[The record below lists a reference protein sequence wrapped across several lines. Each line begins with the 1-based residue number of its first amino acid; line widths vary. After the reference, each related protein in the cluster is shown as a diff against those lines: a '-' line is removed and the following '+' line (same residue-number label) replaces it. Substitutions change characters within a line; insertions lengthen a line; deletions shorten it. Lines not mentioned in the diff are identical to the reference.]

1 MIHCAACANCA
12 IIPVQSVQ
20 SMQFLKGGLYMS
32 DSFKPMLCFGTFFVL
47 LSEARRKAA
56 RKREK
61 AATDKQLFEALQR
74 VVLGSSYQ
82 LFSTLDPYKKCY
94 RYIKIPCQSEEDK
107 VIAFCSSVK
116 KGGLGLY
123 RGEVVKLIALLD
135 DSKKESLVKAIIELI
150 CNSVDQTTNKSQI
163 PSEEQFLI
171 DTNIYITKSDLFN
184 VEHINLPLFLMS
196 VYAYILDKCKD
207 NLIGK
212 KTIKQWFHDNGKY
225 QKKQFCGY
233 SGTSLTKT
241 ITVTSEISDSNN
253 DVDITAIIDSN
264 AKSDD
269 IALKSFLK
277 QYFTSLSKNISD
289 AKLYFS
295 DSSYPS
301 KLKDVY
307 VSLPVNL
314 RVDIEVKNSLISGIR
329 IVESSESGEGKN
341 YDDIGTTPLQSF
353 LSCLSSKVHD
363 NIEYKYQDPSKRP
376 KILAPTF
383 ADGEKPDFW
392 KLNGIDAVAIF
403 QQLVILGE
411 PGRGKSTLFKFFA
424 LKLIE
429 QYNTNT
435 NVFENYSISD
445 MYFKNRYVPVFIE
458 LKEFITWYK
467 KNDESCVD
475 DRVIGK
481 YIRSTYMANWKSP
494 IPARVFSNKCI
505 YLLDG
510 LDEVTCNAENKQ
522 IIVALFSHIRVLSSE
537 NCRMILSCR
546 ERDFSEWKFDS
557 FAVYSLQ
564 AMSPYAV
571 SQLIKQVFDVR
582 FQRIQPLVLLDELKK
597 IRIDVSIV
605 GNPLFLSLIAQ
616 LYLEKPEA
624 FPRTKSKILEES
636 ILLLLKRKP
645 AKILD
650 EFRGVVDDLLPALE
664 RIAYEI
670 QMSISSQAYKI
681 EKMKLAGIIC
691 VAIEY
696 CTLGDLEKFLK
707 STTGLLSESG
717 EGLYEFTHRRFQ
729 EFLCASYLYKQPQ
742 LDAISIISDGMKRD
756 KSVWAEVSILYLEMM
771 CDRSDYDRIIAT
783 AQKLILDEAKSWVAW
798 YLALI
803 VEALNEHYNA
813 IKKQMPLLNSIE
825 LLRELLLAAFQD
837 VDSLPT
843 KERAFCG
850 KVVGVLGDPRHG
862 VGLDINGVPEFLWC
876 KIDGGTYK
884 IGTDESIEQVV
895 NRQVFENNRWGE
907 NVGFSRERP
916 QIEIKLQPYYIAKY
930 PVTVAQY
937 TAFMN
942 AADGYFC
949 HDSWTWSPVAAEWY
963 ESNVEGRFEQIRSE
977 KGKCNYPNF
986 PVTDVSWIEAVSFCQ
1001 WLNRKTRETYRLPT
1015 EGEWEAATRKTSAV
1029 FAWGE
1034 NFDKDKTNSSFSGI
1048 GDIVPVGTYESF
1060 IDSNTPAEMNGNV
1073 WEWCYSVYPAWDSK
1087 DENLSVYSE
1096 NKNYVSINNLERLTV
1111 DTMCAVRGG
1120 SFINTPMFLM
1130 NSFRG
1135 RDKISLSFYRQGFR
1149 LVKEITSHCAEPF
1162 EMIEESEVIGHRI
1175 SDKYFKVGSGA
1186 LVKEGDK
1193 VRLSYSVKKDGC
1205 VIENM
1210 TDSIDNL
1217 EVVLGRGQLQPEIDA
1232 FILANE
1238 PRISTSFEKTF
1249 SVCTKEA
1256 TKTPEE
1262 YAFYVQIMDRL

>member
-1 MIHCAACANCA
+1 
-12 IIPVQSVQ
+12 
-20 SMQFLKGGLYMS
+20 MS
-32 DSFKPMLCFGTFFVL
+32 DNFKPTLCFGTLFVL

-61 AATDKQLFEALQR
+61 AATDKQLFEALQK
-74 VVLGSSYQ
+74 VVLGNSYQ
-82 LFSTLDPYKKCY
+82 MSSSVDPYKKCY
-94 RYIKIPCQSEEDK
+94 KYIKFPCQSEEDK
-107 VIAFCSSVK
+107 VIDFCSSIK
-116 KGGLGLY
+116 NGGLGLY
-123 RGEVVKLIALLD
+123 RDEVVNLVALLD
-135 DSKKESLVKAIIELI
+135 ESKKESLVKAILELI
-150 CNSVDQTTNKSQI
+150 CNSVDQTTNKPQI
-163 PSEEQFLI
+163 PPEEQFLI
-171 DTNIYITKSDLFN
+171 DTKTYVSKSDLFN
-184 VEHINLPLFLMS
+184 VEHICLPLFLMS

-207 NLIGK
+207 NQIGK
-212 KTIKQWFHDNGKY
+212 ETIKQWYTSKGKN
-225 QKKQFCGY
+225 QKNQFCGY
-233 SGTSLTKT
+233 NGSSLTKK
-241 ITVTSEISDSNN
+241 IIVTSEISESNY
-253 DVDITAIIDSN
+253 DVDNTAVINSN
-264 AKSDD
+264 EKTDD
-269 IALKSFLK
+269 IVLMSFLK

-289 AKLYFS
+289 AKLHFS
-295 DSSYPS
+295 GSSYPN

-314 RVDIEVKNSLISGIR
+314 RVDIKVKNSFISSIR
-329 IVESSESGEGKN
+329 IVESSESGEGKI
-341 YDDIGTTPLQSF
+341 YDDIESTPLRSF
-353 LSCLSSKVHD
+353 LSCLSKKVND
-363 NIEYKYQDPSKRP
+363 NVEYKYQDSSKRP

-392 KLNGIDAVAIF
+392 ELNGIDAAAIF

-429 QYNTNT
+429 QYNTDT

-445 MYFKNRYVPVFIE
+445 IYFEKRYVPVFIE
-458 LKEFITWYK
+458 LKEFIAWYK
-467 KNDESCVD
+467 KNDKSCID
-475 DRVIGK
+475 DSVIDE
-481 YIRSTYMANWKSP
+481 YIHSTYMANWQSP

-510 LDEVTCNAENKQ
+510 LDEVACNTENKQ
-522 IIVALFSHIRVLSSE
+522 IIVALFSHISVLSSE

-546 ERDFSEWKFDS
+546 ERDFSEWQFDS

-564 AMSPYAV
+564 AMNPYIA
-571 SQLIKQVFDVR
+571 SQLIKQVFDIR
-582 FQRIQPLVLLDELKK
+582 FQRIQPSILLDELKK
-597 IRIDVSIV
+597 IRIDVSIM
-605 GNPLFLSLIAQ
+605 GNPLFLSLITQ
-616 LYLEKPEA
+616 LYLEKAES

-650 EFRGVVDDLLPALE
+650 EFRGVVDDIIPALE
-664 RIAYEI
+664 KIAYEI

-681 EKMKLAGIIC
+681 DKMKLAGIIC

-696 CTLGDLEKFLK
+696 CTLGDLKKFLK

-717 EGLYEFTHRRFQ
+717 EELYEFTHRRFQ

-742 LDAISIISDGMKRD
+742 LNAISVISDGMKRD
-756 KSVWAEVSILYLEMM
+756 KSAWAEVSILYLEMM
-771 CDRSDYDRIIAT
+771 RDHGDYDRIIVT
-783 AQKLILDEAKSWVAW
+783 AQKLIFDKAESWGAW

-803 VEALNEHYNA
+803 VETLNEHANA
-813 IKKQMPLLNSIE
+813 TKKQMPLSNSME
-825 LLRELLLAAFQD
+825 LLKELLLAAFRD

-850 KVVGVLGDPRHG
+850 KVVGILGDPRRG

-884 IGTDESIEQVV
+884 IGTDENIEKVV
-895 NRQVFENNRWGE
+895 NKQVFENNRWGE

-930 PVTVAQY
+930 PVTVTQY

-949 HDSWTWSPVAAEWY
+949 HDSWAWSPVAAEWY
-963 ESNVEGRFEQIRSE
+963 KNNVEGHLEQIRSE
-977 KGKCNYPNF
+977 KGKCNYPNY

-1001 WLNRKTRETYRLPT
+1001 WLNRKTGETYRLPT
-1015 EGEWEAATRKTSAV
+1015 EGEWEAAARKTSAV

-1048 GDIVPVGTYESF
+1048 GDIVPVGTYELF
-1060 IDSNTPAEMNGNV
+1060 IDSNIPAEMNGNV
-1073 WEWCYSVYPAWDSK
+1073 WDWCYSVYPAWDSK

-1096 NKNYVSINNLERLTV
+1096 NKNYVSINNFERLTI

-1149 LVKEITSHCAEPF
+1149 LVKEITSHCAEPS
-1162 EMIEESEVIGHRI
+1162 EIIEENEVIGHRI

-1238 PRISTSFEKTF
+1238 PRISTSFERTF
-1249 SVCTKEA
+1249 SVYTNEA
-1256 TKTPEE
+1256 TETPEE